1 MRSCSKY
8 SADIILW
15 RPFVAIIKPR
25 ACHLIKTELG
35 LKGHC
40 HDPSPELIGACE
52 MVAQKI
58 LFRVLSKKKK
68 VWRAPSC
75 ADRCM
80 CCHLRRTETL
90 RSGLT
95 VLQMTV
101 SESNPCGAVWVRG
114 GVSE

>member
-68 VWRAPSC
+68 FG
-75 ADRCM
+75 
-80 CCHLRRTETL
+80 
-90 RSGLT
+90 GLPA
-95 VLQMTV
+95 VLIVACVVTFV
-101 SESNPCGAVWVRG
+101 ERKLYGLA
-114 GVSE
+114 